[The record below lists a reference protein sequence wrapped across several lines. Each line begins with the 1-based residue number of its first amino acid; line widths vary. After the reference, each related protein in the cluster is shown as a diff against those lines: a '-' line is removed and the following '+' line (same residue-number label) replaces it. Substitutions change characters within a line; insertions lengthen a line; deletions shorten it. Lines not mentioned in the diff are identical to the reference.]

1 MATLHFMCGKAG
13 AGKTTLARELGR
25 LLPAIV
31 LCEDEWISTLGFQVR
46 SLEEYVEASGRIRKL
61 MGSLVPDLLHQ
72 GVSVVLDFAAN
83 TARRRAWVRSLF
95 EAAGADHVLYWI
107 EASDDECLSNIHRRN
122 DEKPPGVYFGP
133 VSDELFHAVNPH
145 FAPPSPEEGFHL
157 IRRLVDARTR

>member
-83 TARRRAWVRSLF
+83 TARRRAW
-95 EAAGADHVLYWI
+95 G
-107 EASDDECLSNIHRRN
+107 RRR
-122 DEKPPGVYFGP
+122 GCRGC
-133 VSDELFHAVNPH
+133 
-145 FAPPSPEEGFHL
+145 G
-157 IRRLVDARTR
+157 